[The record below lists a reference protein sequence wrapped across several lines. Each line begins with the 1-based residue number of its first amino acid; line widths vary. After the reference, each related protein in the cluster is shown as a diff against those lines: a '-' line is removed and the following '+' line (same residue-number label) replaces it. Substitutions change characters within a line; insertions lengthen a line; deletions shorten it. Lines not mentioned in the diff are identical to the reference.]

1 MASTIQIKRGTGS
14 AVPTGLSDGEL
25 AINLDS
31 GKLYFGS
38 GSTSVDN
45 FTFGELTAEKYIV
58 SSSVLYVTTS
68 YSSGSTEFGDTAD
81 DTHTFTGHI
90 TASGNI
96 SASGTIIGGA
106 LQISSTDTSE
116 DTTHYVTFQK
126 PGNNLTNI
134 TNGFTFNPST
144 DKLTLGGGTTFI
156 EGSTGNIN
164 AGGRIHT
171 TNITASGAI
180 SASGT
185 ITANAFVGNITGD
198 LTGEAATVATI
209 AGLAPNTATTQA
221 TQGAIT
227 SLGTLTGLNVNS
239 HITASGNISASN
251 EIQADTFV
259 VNGVSSLDHAGS
271 NAQLR
276 LGYNTTHTKISL
288 GRTATTT
295 QVAIEGN
302 ITASGNISSSAEIY
316 GKGFHVPI
324 SINDGYYIGAGKPIL
339 AINGQGGFLSI
350 GAAHS
355 TYNAAGVNIYT
366 TGSDQNAGLFLDSV
380 GNVTSSGNISSSTNI
395 YAADYFDN
403 GANINT
409 IYSPIAG
416 GSGIVTVGTIGTGE
430 WNATVIP
437 SAKLDADTAHL
448 TTTQTFSGAK
458 TFTLPITASSHISSS
473 GTIYANSFNINRAN
487 ALTYTTGTLNI
498 GASGD
503 WSRVNVGKSNSTI
516 VQVFLAGQVTAS
528 GNISASGDIIGSNL
542 SGTNTGDQSLVHL
555 AVTGSDVVFGN
566 ITASG
571 GATFGGGYGATGT
584 TISTAGVGQ
593 FNGAL
598 TTDSS
603 LTCTGTILINGHN
616 NTTGARILFREGTDN
631 GTNAIGFQS
640 PAAVTTTTTFIL
652 PDGDGS
658 NGQVLAT
665 NGGAVLSW
673 ATAGGDPSGAQTG
686 ITTIFNTGTKI
697 GYADNGANIDFT
709 TDDNIIFDIDG
720 TQQIQLADGVLKP
733 VTDSDVDLGTDAL
746 RFKDAYVDSVTSA
759 GIVTAKTYDY
769 ISCGFFDNIQTSI
782 HYLPL
787 NGKPSEQPSEGNSYT
802 DWVAP
807 CHTTVL
813 SIQVR
818 FSSIIS
824 PGGDITMTV
833 WKDPVGSTTKA
844 SVEAETVSVSDT
856 NDNDVIHFLFDGAVI
871 DKGETMKI
879 SIQATGG
886 MTTANTFITV
896 VLLQDWNDR
905 YTASSQVFTS

>member
-14 AVPTGLSDGEL
+14 AVPSGLADGEL

-68 YSSGSTEFGDTAD
+68 FSSGSTEFGDTAD

-116 DTTHYVTFQK
+116 DATHYVTFQK

-134 TNGFTFNPST
+134 TNGLTFNPST

-171 TNITASGAI
+171 TNITASGNI

-185 ITANAFVGNITGD
+185 IISHNLEVSNNITAVSASIPGVIVGNPNLLSLGD
-198 LTGEAATVATI
+198 PDGNVGAVRAEI
-209 AGLAPNTATTQA
+209 NQNGTTQFLGNA
-221 TQGAIT
+221 TLNLKGTTINIDSDSGGTAKINL
-227 SLGTLTGLNVNS
+227 LGNV
-239 HITASGNISASN
+239 
-251 EIQADTFV
+251 
-259 VNGVSSLDHAGS
+259 
-271 NAQLR
+271 
-276 LGYNTTHTKISL
+276 
-288 GRTATTT
+288 
-295 QVAIEGN
+295 
-302 ITASGNISSSAEIY
+302 TASGNISSS
-316 GKGFHVPI
+316 GK
-324 SINDGYYIGAGKPIL
+324 
-339 AINGQGGFLSI
+339 
-350 GAAHS
+350 
-355 TYNAAGVNIYT
+355 
-366 TGSDQNAGLFLDSV
+366 
-380 GNVTSSGNISSSTNI
+380 I
-395 YAADYFDN
+395 YADEYYSEGVLGLRYIQ
-403 GANINT
+403 GATHIGDGNNIKL
-409 IYSPIAG
+409 
-416 GSGIVTVGTIGTGE
+416 SGI
-430 WNATVIP
+430 
-437 SAKLDADTAHL
+437 
-448 TTTQTFSGAK
+448 
-458 TFTLPITASSHISSS
+458 
-473 GTIYANSFNINRAN
+473 
-487 ALTYTTGTLNI
+487 
-498 GASGD
+498 
-503 WSRVNVGKSNSTI
+503 
-516 VQVFLAGQVTAS
+516 VTAS
-528 GNISASGDIIGSNL
+528 GNISSSGTIVGSNL
-542 SGTNTGDQSLVHL
+542 SGTNTGDQNISNL
-555 AVTGSDVVFGN
+555 AVTSSNVLFGD

-571 GATFGGGYGATGT
+571 EVTFGGGYGDTGA

-603 LTCTGTILINGHN
+603 LTCTGTVLINGN
-616 NTTGARILFREGTDN
+616 STTTGARILFREGTDN
-631 GTNAIGFQS
+631 GVNAIGFQS

-665 NGGAVLSW
+665 NGSAVLSW

-709 TDDNIIFDIDG
+709 TDNNIIFDIDG

-769 ISCGFFDNIQTSI
+769 ISCGFFDNLSTTL

-787 NGKPSEQPSEGNSYT
+787 NGKPTEQTSEGNSYT

-818 FSSIIS
+818 FSSIIGS
-824 PGGDITMTV
+824 GGDITMTV
-833 WKDPVGSTTKA
+833 WKDPVGSGTKA
-844 SVEAETVSVSDT
+844 SVEAETVSVGGS

-879 SIQATGG
+879 SIQSTGG
-886 MTTANTFITV
+886 MTSANTFVTV

>member
-1 MASTIQIKRGTGS
+1 M
-14 AVPTGLSDGEL
+14 
-25 AINLDS
+25 
-31 GKLYFGS
+31 
-38 GSTSVDN
+38 
-45 FTFGELTAEKYIV
+45 
-58 SSSVLYVTTS
+58 
-68 YSSGSTEFGDTAD
+68 
-81 DTHTFTGHI
+81 
-90 TASGNI
+90 
-96 SASGTIIGGA
+96 SASGIITQANGLVAGAGRLYFSEYGGSNIHLTKA
-106 LQISSTDTSE
+106 
-116 DTTHYVTFQK
+116 
-126 PGNNLTNI
+126 GNNLALS
-134 TNGFTFNPST
+134 NG
-144 DKLTLGGGTTFI
+144 G
-156 EGSTGNIN
+156 
-164 AGGRIHT
+164 
-171 TNITASGAI
+171 
-180 SASGT
+180 
-185 ITANAFVGNITGD
+185 
-198 LTGEAATVATI
+198 
-209 AGLAPNTATTQA
+209 
-221 TQGAIT
+221 
-227 SLGTLTGLNVNS
+227 
-239 HITASGNISASN
+239 
-251 EIQADTFV
+251 
-259 VNGVSSLDHAGS
+259 
-271 NAQLR
+271 
-276 LGYNTTHTKISL
+276 
-288 GRTATTT
+288 
-295 QVAIEGN
+295 
-302 ITASGNISSSAEIY
+302 
-316 GKGFHVPI
+316 
-324 SINDGYYIGAGKPIL
+324 
-339 AINGQGGFLSI
+339 
-350 GAAHS
+350 
-355 TYNAAGVNIYT
+355 
-366 TGSDQNAGLFLDSV
+366 
-380 GNVTSSGNISSSTNI
+380 
-395 YAADYFDN
+395 
-403 GANINT
+403 
-409 IYSPIAG
+409 
-416 GSGIVTVGTIGTGE
+416 
-430 WNATVIP
+430 
-437 SAKLDADTAHL
+437 L
-448 TTTQTFSGAK
+448 TTSQ
-458 TFTLPITASSHISSS
+458 
-473 GTIYANSFNINRAN
+473 
-487 ALTYTTGTLNI
+487 
-498 GASGD
+498 
-503 WSRVNVGKSNSTI
+503 
-516 VQVFLAGQVTAS
+516 
-528 GNISASGDIIGSNL
+528 
-542 SGTNTGDQSLVHL
+542 
-555 AVTGSDVVFGN
+555 

-571 GATFGGGYGATGT
+571 GATFGGGYGDTGA

-879 SIQATGG
+879 SIQSTGG
-886 MTTANTFITV
+886 MTSANTFITV